1 MKTTFEPTE
10 ADSILNFK
18 MGTHLLDGA
27 DCSAQKLVSSM
38 GQGGW
43 LIFLDQQ
50 KWLFVFGK
58 NLQMFPE
65 DKPISLVLVQSNQFQ
80 RNLI

>member
-1 MKTTFEPTE
+1 
-10 ADSILNFK
+10 
-18 MGTHLLDGA
+18 
-27 DCSAQKLVSSM
+27 M

-58 NLQMFPE
+58 NSQMFPE
-65 DKPISLVLVQSNQFQ
+65 DKPIKPFPSPIQSITEELNMGSIKLQPKVEKE
-80 RNLI
+80 NEK